1 MSLPSH
7 PTTEDGDP
15 RLFSMEIGEEAIDEM
30 LLESGIIPCHLHRN
44 LATDRLKANA
54 LSWVRTEIELLAE
67 AMRENN

>member
-1 MSLPSH
+1 MSLSEH
-7 PTTEDGDP
+7 PTTENGDP

-67 AMRENN
+67 VMRENN